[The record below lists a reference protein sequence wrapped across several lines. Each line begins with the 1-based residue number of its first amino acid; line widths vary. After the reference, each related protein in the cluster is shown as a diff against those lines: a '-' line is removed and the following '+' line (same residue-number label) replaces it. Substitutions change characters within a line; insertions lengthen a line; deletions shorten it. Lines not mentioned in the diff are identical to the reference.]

1 MHRPI
6 VGSLKPVRTIAP
18 SGTPVSLEEI
28 KAHCRVD
35 GTDSDTVLTG
45 LLNAA
50 VSHLDGYSGILGRC
64 MVEQS
69 WRVDLADW
77 PTGGL
82 IRLPFPD
89 VTAITS
95 VKYFDADNV
104 ERTVDS
110 ASYQRVEDALGS
122 LVRLVDDYSTPSVYD
137 DRLDAVQVTFVAGFG
152 NAAAVPAALKVAIM
166 LLVSHWNE
174 NREAVVAGGV
184 SELPFAVN
192 ALVSPFRRVG
202 V

>member
-6 VGSLKPVRTIAP
+6 VGSLRPVRTVAP
-18 SGTPVSLEEI
+18 SATPVSLSEV

-35 GTDSDTVLTG
+35 DSDSDTVLTA

-50 VSHLDGYSGILGRC
+50 VDHLDGYSGILGRC

-69 WRVDLADW
+69 WRIDLADW
-77 PTGGL
+77 PAGGL

-89 VTAITS
+89 VSAIS
-95 VKYFDADNV
+95 SIKYYDEDNA
-104 ERTVDS
+104 EQTVDG
-110 ASYQRVEDALGS
+110 ANYQRVQDALGS
-122 LVRLVDDYSTPSVYD
+122 VVRLVDDFDAPAVYD

-152 NAAAVPAALKVAIM
+152 NAAAVPAPLKVAIM

-174 NREAVVAGGV
+174 NREAVGAGGFD
-184 SELPFAVN
+184 EMPFGTK
-192 ALVSPFRRVG
+192 ALVAPYRRVG
-202 V
+202 F